1 MAIPAIPVAVKAA
14 IAVLTDKK
22 ARTAVFSIILG
33 VIVALLLPVFL
44 IILLLTATMDTF
56 SGTASEDEM
65 DLLIAVRGQY
75 SFDQYLSDS
84 EYLAGV
90 ALDYSGVSFTDGQTE
105 VQYYNQL
112 DARWKDIVYGD
123 GTIGRSGCGPTSLA
137 IVISSLTDTPKDPVQ
152 MAAWAYANDYKAP
165 GNGSYHSL
173 IPEGAA
179 CFGLAVDYATAA
191 EPQKIVDALASGKLI
206 IAIMAPGHFT
216 KGGHFI
222 VLRGVTADGKILVA
236 DPSSY
241 SHSEQEWDL
250 SIILSEARKDA
261 GSGGPFW
268 ILGRDTSV

>member
-1 MAIPAIPVAVKAA
+1 M
-14 IAVLTDKK
+14 
-22 ARTAVFSIILG
+22 
-33 VIVALLLPVFL
+33 ALLP
-44 IILLLTATMDTF
+44 LLLTISLLTTPMDKL
-56 SGTASEDEM
+56 SGDASDDEM
-65 DLLIAVRGQY
+65 NILTAVRGQY
-75 SFDQYLSDS
+75 SFDQYLTDS
-84 EYLAGV
+84 EYLTGA
-90 ALDYSGVSFTDGQTE
+90 ALDFSSISFTNGATE

-112 DARWKDIVYGD
+112 DARWKDVVYGD

-137 IVISSLTDTPKDPVQ
+137 MVVSSLTDTPKDPVQ
-152 MAAWAYANDYKAP
+152 MAAWAYANGYKAV

-179 CFGLAVDYATAA
+179 HFGLTVDYAAIN

-222 VLRGVTADGKILVA
+222 VLRGVTADGNILIA

-241 SHSEQEWDL
+241 SRSEQEWDL

-268 ILGRDTSV
+268 ILGRNTGV